1 MGQEHSYLLTNKEDI
16 QIIKVDDLLNEYE
29 NKRIL
34 KVVHHKMEEGFPNFI
49 VDLSRIDY
57 MNSVGLNF
65 LISIKNRAE
74 QLGGNM
80 AIAHAS
86 EKIMHLM
93 EMTKLKP
100 LFFLEQTI
108 DNAFSKLKSI

>member
-1 MGQEHSYLLTNKEDI
+1 MGQEHSYLLSNKEDI
-16 QIIKVDDLLNEYE
+16 QIIKVDNLLNEYE

-34 KVVHHKMEEGFPNFI
+34 KVVHHKMEEGFPHF
-49 VDLSRIDY
+49 IDY

>member
-1 MGQEHSYLLTNKEDI
+1 MLSNKEDV

-34 KVVHHKMEEGFPNFI
+34 KVVHQKMEEGFPNFI

-65 LISIKNRAE
+65 LISIKNRSE
-74 QLGGNM
+74 QLGGNV

-100 LFFLEQTI
+100 LFLLEQNI
-108 DNAFSKLKSI
+108 DNAFSRLKSI